1 MRCNDGVGLFAIGI
15 ATLKPQHLQTMT
27 LVTQHKPIERL
38 TDMVLM
44 TKKSQIE
51 AWLNGLYTENRYG
64 QCITSK
70 HVHAG
75 RPGVPA
81 PVMTVKIRL
90 SLPAHNSGSCRFVC
104 VEIKFLL
111 LLSPAIQIAA
121 VSGAFFCKVFYFE
134 NCSHLWKTAGMH
146 PKISFCQTIIF
157 PEY

>member
-1 MRCNDGVGLFAIGI
+1 LRCNDGVGLFAIGI
-15 ATLKPQHLQTMT
+15 ATLTPQHLQTMT

-81 PVMTVKIRL
+81 PVMIKR
-90 SLPAHNSGSCRFVC
+90 NSIFHHLCRSEQYSAF
-104 VEIKFLL
+104 
-111 LLSPAIQIAA
+111 
-121 VSGAFFCKVFYFE
+121 AFF
-134 NCSHLWKTAGMH
+134 H
-146 PKISFCQTIIF
+146 
-157 PEY
+157 